1 MGKPL
6 LIAVAGGS
14 GSGKTTI
21 VNLISKHA
29 HDFSVLVVQQ
39 DHYYR
44 DWSHLEPAARNEVN
58 FDHPDALD
66 MELIFAQL
74 TDLASGIPVERPSY
88 DFATHCRAAAT
99 TRLAPAQVILFDG
112 ILALHD
118 SRLRE
123 LFALKVFVDVAD
135 DLRFI
140 RRMGRDM
147 RERGRS
153 LDSVVKQYLGT
164 VKPMHDKFVAPGRNH
179 ADEVVQWS
187 SWDEPA
193 VVRLVDRLRKELAKG
208 SR

>member
-1 MGKPL
+1 MRKPL

-29 HDFSVLVVQQ
+29 HDLKVLVVQQ

-44 DWSHLEPAARNEVN
+44 DWSHLAPAERDKVN

-66 MELIFAQL
+66 MDLIFAQL
-74 TDLASGIPVERPSY
+74 SDLAAGRAVERPSY
-88 DFATHCRAAAT
+88 DFATHCRAAST
-99 TRLAPAQVILFDG
+99 TPLEPAEVILFDG

-118 SRLRE
+118 QRLRS

-147 RERGRS
+147 RERGRT
-153 LDSVVKQYLGT
+153 LDSVVRQYLAT
-164 VKPMHDKFVAPGRNH
+164 VKPMHDKYVAPGRAI
-179 ADEVVQWS
+179 ADEVIQWGE
-187 SWDEPA
+187 WNDTA
-193 VVRLVDRLRKELAKG
+193 VARLVERVRADLKR
-208 SR
+208 